1 MLLQSLC
8 YTIMISLV
16 NEQACRQY
24 WTVKISL
31 ITLWSVASVRTRS
44 VRPDPL
50 PNRLPRSPLPLLLL
64 RLLVSSIL
72 HVVCLLWHSGV
83 CRKTGDMEIWMCRDL
98 KSESA
103 FKSPITMIQPGL
115 CRRVYS
121 RATPGSSGCHV
132 KGPHLRA
139 QRKRDVQICFCGAQM
154 MTSSGLVKDE
164 RGEGGSVWQCDAK
177 TEEVK

>member
-1 MLLQSLC
+1 
-8 YTIMISLV
+8 
-16 NEQACRQY
+16 
-24 WTVKISL
+24 
-31 ITLWSVASVRTRS
+31 
-44 VRPDPL
+44 
-50 PNRLPRSPLPLLLL
+50 
-64 RLLVSSIL
+64 
-72 HVVCLLWHSGV
+72 
-83 CRKTGDMEIWMCRDL
+83 
-98 KSESA
+98 
-103 FKSPITMIQPGL
+103 MIQPGL